1 MHVSLRRSV
10 EEALR
15 KAPADENPVVVNAN
29 GHGDLVYQRRGPNTF
44 VSAEVDIPLHVKLDS
59 GVVIHPG
66 ETLDGDVVRV
76 YRSGDDLN
84 HMVREDHH
92 VRGYN

>member
-1 MHVSLRRSV
+1 MHVSLRRSI

-15 KAPADENPVVVNAN
+15 KAPADENPVVVSAN
-29 GHGDLVYQRRGPNTF
+29 GHGDLAYQRRGSNAF
-44 VSAEVDIPLHVKLDS
+44 VSTEVDVALHVKLDS

-66 ETLDGDVVRV
+66 EKLDGDVVRV
-76 YRSGDDLN
+76 YRGSGDIN